1 MAREPYHYWWILV
14 GREAIPATP
23 REWEAHRHTQRDFE
37 DNCRIAKTELYDCE
51 VSTVFLGLNHAPSL
65 GPPVL
70 FETMV
75 LGGLLDGHQWRYS
88 TYDEAE
94 RGHEEVVGMVRLE
107 YGLAEVP
114 ASEAV
119 DKDDGGAR

>member
-1 MAREPYHYWWILV
+1 MADGPYHHWWMLV
-14 GREAIPATP
+14 GREVVPATP
-23 REWEAHRHTQRDFE
+23 LEWNAQRADFE
-37 DNCRIAKTELYDCE
+37 RNFRIAWTELYDCT
-51 VSTVFLGLNHAPSL
+51 VSTVFLGINHDFGGK

-75 LGGLLDGHQWRYS
+75 MGGLLDGHQWRYS

-94 RGHEEVVGMVRLE
+94 KGHEEVVGMVRLE

-114 ASEAV
+114 ASSAV
-119 DKDDGGAR
+119 DEDDGGTR